1 VRKTNR
7 TDKDFT
13 AMTYAVRNARG
24 QLTSLHRHDPGVG
37 EPISA
42 DDPEVRA
49 FLGLDAG
56 GGADADAD
64 ADAGAGAGASASAD
78 AVGTSMADPEVSGFS
93 RLDADF
99 IRVLEDVIDALT
111 SRNLINITDL
121 PDIAQTKLFAR
132 KSFRERRPKNA
143 LDLFRP
149 GDLDNVL

>member
-1 VRKTNR
+1 
-7 TDKDFT
+7 
-13 AMTYAVRNARG
+13 MPYAVRNANG
-24 QLTSLHRHDPGVG
+24 QVTSLHRHDPGMG
-37 EPISA
+37 EPVGA

-49 FLGLDAG
+49 FLGLD
-56 GGADADAD
+56 
-64 ADAGAGAGASASAD
+64 
-78 AVGTSMADPEVSGFS
+78 VGSEAPVAATDDTGFN

-111 SRNLINITDL
+111 SRNLLNITDL

-149 GDLDNVL
+149 GDLDQVL

>member
-1 VRKTNR
+1 
-7 TDKDFT
+7 
-13 AMTYAVRNARG
+13 MPYAVRNAQG
-24 QLTSLHRHDPGVG
+24 LITSLHRHDPGMG
-37 EPISA
+37 DPLSA
-42 DDPEVRA
+42 DDPDVRQ
-49 FLGLDAG
+49 FLGLDGPAWTAEDSDADKGGHTAG
-56 GGADADAD
+56 EAGAD
-64 ADAGAGAGASASAD
+64 
-78 AVGTSMADPEVSGFS
+78 TGFG

-111 SRNLINITDL
+111 SRNLLNITDL